1 MEINM
6 TRKHLSRIANR
17 TIAMIVAASS
27 LTIGSA
33 VAVGATPLSLS
44 AVSNLA
50 VSQVTNTSM
59 HVAWSIPANEVA
71 LSVIEVQVT
80 NGAGTAVAGQ
90 TLSSSATSADVS
102 GLTPDT
108 SLTVTVIASDTDTPP
123 NVASTAVS
131 TKTLKN
137 PASAVSNFAAVPNS
151 QTGTSMDLSWTAP
164 TNIGS
169 GLSGYTVTCSPSC
182 TIANQPNGNA
192 TSLTI
197 ANLTPTNSYTF
208 TIVANTSDGQ
218 SGAAATAVGNFAP
231 TAPQSLQVSQQTLST
246 ALLTWTAPSYLGSG
260 LNGYTVS
267 CSPSCTIASQPNAN
281 ATSLLVSGL
290 NYSQSYTFSV
300 IAKATDL
307 QLSTP
312 ATATAS
318 TSSTIGV
325 VQSLSVTAPTASS
338 LRATW
343 SAPAGSASY
352 LTFYRAYCYTGVST
366 SCGSATV
373 NPSPSPSVTFQS
385 SQQYPIIPTTSY
397 TIYVLAYAV
406 NGSSSPTYVSA
417 SVSTPVST
425 NPAPTAV
432 VGLSISSQTSTSISL
447 SWSAPGN
454 LALAG
459 ALNGYTITCSPTCTI
474 ANQPGPNATSLVVT
488 GLSPATR
495 YTFTIIANSADLKNS
510 PAATIAGNTKFSSV
524 TNFTASAPSTTSVR
538 LDWTAPAAGTGVARQ
553 GYVVSCTPSCTIAS
567 QPGANA
573 TSLIVTG
580 LSSGVSYSFA
590 IVAVGTDT
598 LQSTS
603 ATTSLSTNYLAPGS
617 VRSFTATAQTSTS
630 VQLTWAAPAQVG
642 SGLSGY
648 TVNCTPS
655 CTIASQPGANDTSL
669 VITGLTAGQGYTFS
683 IVANSTDTQ
692 SSSSVQT
699 YAVGSATVLS
709 SAQVTSTS
717 ATLTWTAPSNL
728 QGGAA
733 ILSYLYVCTPSVGSA
748 VNGISSSATALIT
761 GLSPNTLYS
770 CVVSANDVN
779 GNTSVASSPE
789 TFTTMHVAPSA
800 ATGLTAT
807 TQSTTSVLLDW
818 TAPTQVGSGLS
829 GYTVTCTPSCTIA
842 SQPGANATQLLIT
855 GLTPG
860 VSYSF
865 TLVAN
870 GTDTQNSVSATA
882 SARTV
887 TGAPTNM
894 TASAS
899 SASSV
904 LLNWTPPTQVGSGLS
919 GYTVTCTPSCTIA
932 SQPGA
937 NATSLTVTGLT
948 AGQSYT
954 FSIVANATGT
964 QSSAAATASV
974 RTLYLAPSA
983 PRAIAAVAQT
993 TSSVNLSWTV
1003 PAQVGSGLSGY
1014 TVTCTPSCTIASQPG
1029 ANDTSLVITGLTSGT
1044 LYTFSVVAN
1053 ASDSQNSSAATASA
1067 RTAYAAP
1074 GAVTGLTATAQ
1085 STSSVLLNWTAAA
1098 ANGSASLNGYTV
1110 TCTPS
1115 CTIASQPGANA
1126 TGALITG
1133 LTPNTSYT
1141 FSIVANA
1148 SDAQSSGSATSSAVL
1163 TASAPGQLVSPS
1175 NSVTTTTATVS
1186 WSAPIGSGNAIVG
1199 YVVTCSPTCGST
1211 QVLSGTATSVNLTGL
1226 TPNSAYVVSIVAQS
1240 LSGNTT
1246 TTVNLSTAKTAPGA
1260 VTGLSATAQSTSSVL
1275 LNWTAAAANGSASL
1289 NGYTVTCTPSCTI
1302 ASQPG
1307 ANATSLTV
1315 TGLTGGTNYTF
1326 SIVANASDSQNS
1338 SAATASA
1345 STVAYTAPGAVT
1357 GVTATATAAN
1367 SVTLSWTA
1375 PQNVGAGVAGYFV
1388 TCSPACSISNP
1399 VAAQLRSVL
1408 IAGLTGGRSYTF
1420 TILTQDS
1427 NGQYST
1433 AASASTTTPFGAPGA
1448 VTGVTATQPSTGTVI
1463 LRWKAPVNVGAGI
1476 TSYKIT
1482 YTQNGKIVTKSVT
1495 GLTTTLS
1502 GLTKVAHVFSIVA
1515 NASNGVS
1522 STTSTVSLLVR

>member
-937 NATSLTVTGLT
+937 NAT
-948 AGQSYT
+948 
-954 FSIVANATGT
+954 
-964 QSSAAATASV
+964 
-974 RTLYLAPSA
+974 
-983 PRAIAAVAQT
+983 
-993 TSSVNLSWTV
+993 
-1003 PAQVGSGLSGY
+1003 
-1014 TVTCTPSCTIASQPG
+1014 
-1029 ANDTSLVITGLTSGT
+1029 
-1044 LYTFSVVAN
+1044 
-1053 ASDSQNSSAATASA
+1053 
-1067 RTAYAAP
+1067 
-1074 GAVTGLTATAQ
+1074 
-1085 STSSVLLNWTAAA
+1085 
-1098 ANGSASLNGYTV
+1098 
-1110 TCTPS
+1110 
-1115 CTIASQPGANA
+1115 
-1126 TGALITG
+1126 GALIAG

-1141 FSIVANA
+1141 FSIVTNA

-1163 TASAPGQLVSPS
+1163 TASAPGLLVSPS
-1175 NSVTTTTATVS
+1175 KSVTTTTATVS

-1399 VAAQLRSVL
+1399 VAAQLRSVI